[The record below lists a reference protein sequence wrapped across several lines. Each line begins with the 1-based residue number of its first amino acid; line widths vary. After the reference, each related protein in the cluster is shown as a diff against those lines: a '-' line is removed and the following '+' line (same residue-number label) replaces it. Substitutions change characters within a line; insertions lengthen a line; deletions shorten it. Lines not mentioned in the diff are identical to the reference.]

1 MYPAAKDEVARWLK
15 NLQCGSAYIP
25 LNDCLAMHLTKLSF
39 TLICIPGF
47 SLRSMKT
54 SVIYNTMKYICL
66 ENWQDVVK
74 SCETFWVDTFTVHTL
89 LPVILVSGDI
99 SLCWNGALCISF
111 FHLLGWC
118 SLFWINF
125 KNPFLATS
133 TMLGVLCQDETR
145 VLTMEGNRCASPKGF
160 CLLSPLGFQLKAM
173 IIHSPPLGGFLCT
186 L

>member
-1 MYPAAKDEVARWLK
+1 MVRWLK

-25 LNDCLAMHLTKLSF
+25 LSDCLAMHLTKLSF

-74 SCETFWVDTFTVHTL
+74 HSELTL
-89 LPVILVSGDI
+89 LQSTPCFLFLVSGDI
-99 SLCWNGALCISF
+99 SLCWNGVLCISF

-125 KNPFLATS
+125 RNLFLATS